1 MCGALR
7 PQACGAAT
15 MREGAVF
22 ALLAAAALGSGVV
35 AGIFFAFSSFVM
47 SALGRLPPAQGVA
60 AMQSINETVINPGFL
75 LVFFGTG
82 LACLALAGGAYF
94 WWGETS
100 AKLMAEAARFTWS
113 AAWA

>member
-1 MCGALR
+1 
-7 PQACGAAT
+7 